1 MKKRPGNP
9 PATGKKPSQ
18 RRLPQREEIIRFVTE
33 NPDHCGKREIAKAFG
48 LKGDDRIWL
57 KHLLRELVDDGVI
70 TKRKKRLATQ
80 GALPPIALL
89 DIFGRDGDGGLLAR
103 PAEWGHG
110 NPPTVHIRSSRNPSA
125 VVAGVGNRVLAKV
138 FAAKEDDSHA
148 YSGRIIRKIEKE
160 TQSVLGILRQ
170 RPSGEWRLEPVDRK
184 QPELVI
190 DPQSAEQA
198 QHGSLVEVE
207 IGKDPR
213 YGLKRGFV
221 RDVLGFQE
229 GEKALSTIAILAHGI
244 PHIFPQAV
252 RDAAEQ
258 AQPATMANR
267 EDWRETAFVTIDPQ
281 DAKDHDDAV
290 FAKAD
295 DDPQNPNGHIVMVAI
310 ADVAAYVRPGEPMD
324 EEALQRGNSVYFP
337 DRVVPMLPERI
348 SNNLCSLR
356 EGEDRPALA
365 TRMVF
370 NAQGRKLHHSFH
382 RVMIRSSARLSYE
395 QAQKAVE
402 GINDGKTAAL
412 VEPVLNPLWAAYHA
426 LKQARDAR
434 EPLDLDLPEKK
445 IILDED
451 GRVKDIYVPERLDAH
466 RLIEEFM
473 IAANVAAAETLQ
485 DKKQPLLYR
494 IHDRPSLAK
503 QESLREFLHT
513 INMPLARGVDLTPA
527 KFNTLLAQVADSDQQ
542 ELVNQV
548 VLRSQSQAEYSP
560 VNIGHFGL
568 NLHNYAHFTSPIR
581 RYADL
586 IVHRA
591 LIKALH
597 LGNDGLT
604 EQQEENLE
612 DIAIQISAAE
622 RRAMAA
628 ERDTVD
634 RLIAHYLADRVGV
647 TFEGRITGVTRAG
660 LFINLA
666 TYGADGFVP
675 ISTLGS
681 EYFHFDEA
689 RHALIG
695 ERSRKGYQLGDVVTI
710 RLVEAMPIAGS
721 LRFEMMSPARSL
733 PFSTQSHHKTGRYKR
748 RSGRNRR
755 H

>member
-1 MKKRPGNP
+1 LKKRSGNTS
-9 PATGKKPSQ
+9 ATGKKSSQ
-18 RRLPQREEIIRFVTE
+18 RRLPQREEIIRFIKE
-33 NPDHCGKREIAKAFG
+33 NPGHCGKREIAKAFS

-57 KHLLRELVDDGVI
+57 KHLLRELADEGVI
-70 TKRKKRLATQ
+70 SKRKKRLASE

-89 DIFGRDGDGGLLAR
+89 DIFGRDGNGGLLAR
-103 PAEWGHG
+103 PANWERGD
-110 NPPTVHIRSSRNPSA
+110 PPTVHIRPARNPSA
-125 VVAGVGNRVLAKV
+125 VVAGVGNQVLAKI
-138 FAAKEDDSHA
+138 FAAKDGGSPA
-148 YSGRIIRKIEKE
+148 YSGRIIRKVEKT

-170 RPSGEWRLEPVDRK
+170 RASGEWRLEPVDRK
-184 QPELVI
+184 QPELLI
-190 DPQSAEQA
+190 DPQSVTQA
-198 QHGSLVEVE
+198 QQGSLVEVE
-207 IGKDPR
+207 IGKDPH

-252 RDAAEQ
+252 RDAAQ
-258 AQPATMANR
+258 QTQPATMDNR

-310 ADVAAYVRPGEPMD
+310 ADVAAYVRVGEAMD
-324 EEALQRGNSVYFP
+324 EEASQRGNSVYFP

-348 SNNLCSLR
+348 SNDLCSLR

-365 TRMVF
+365 VRMVF
-370 NAQGRKLHHSFH
+370 SAEGRKMRHSFH
-382 RVMIRSSARLSYE
+382 RVMIRSSAKLSYE

-402 GINDGKTAAL
+402 GVMDEKTAAL
-412 VEPVLNPLWAAYHA
+412 VEPVLKPLWAAYQA
-426 LKQARDAR
+426 LKQARDVR

-451 GRVKDIYVPERLDAH
+451 GHVKDIYVPERLDAH

-473 IAANVAAAETLQ
+473 IAANVAAAESLLG
-485 DKKQPLLYR
+485 KKQAFLYR

-503 QESLREFLHT
+503 QESLRDFLQT
-513 INMPLARGVDLTPA
+513 VNMPLARGVDLTPA
-527 KFNTLLAQVADSDQQ
+527 KFNILLARVAGGDQQ

-560 VNIGHFGL
+560 INIGHFGL
-568 NLHNYAHFTSPIR
+568 NLRNYAHFTSPIR

-604 EQQEENLE
+604 SAEEANLE
-612 DIAIQISAAE
+612 EIAIHISTAE
-622 RRAMAA
+622 RRAMVA

-634 RLIAHYLADRVGV
+634 RLIAHYLADRVGM
-647 TFEGRITGVTRAG
+647 TFEGRIAGVTRAG

-666 TYGADGFVP
+666 TYGANGFVP

-689 RHALIG
+689 RHALTG
-695 ERSRKGYQLGDVVTI
+695 ERSRKGYQLGDIVTI
-710 RLVEAMPIAGS
+710 RLVEVMPIAGA
-721 LRFEMMSPARSL
+721 LRFEMISPARAL
-733 PFSTQSHHKTGRYKR
+733 PFSAQSHHKTSRYKR